1 MNSFDHMRIRV
12 FSMLAA
18 VLLACCPANYAAWAA
33 SPAFVGGG
41 PVRILVGFPAGG
53 TIDVVTR
60 LLAEHM
66 RQDLGVQVVIENVTG
81 AGGQLAAQALKRAAP
96 DGHTLMVAPDH
107 TMVVIPLTIAQPGF
121 ETADFAPVGQIATYV
136 GALAVG
142 AGSDVRDIDGFIR
155 SVRANPKLA
164 SVVIAA
170 AGSEPQFALLAV
182 SREKGVALTPVPYRG
197 SVPLVQDL
205 VGGHL
210 PAGIMALGDFLEP
223 HAGGQLRVIAIT
235 NEQRA
240 SQLPAIPTALEQGYP
255 MKLNFWLGM
264 FAPAKTPEDTLNM
277 LSAAMTKAL
286 GNTEVIE
293 RMKAL
298 AFDPRPTSSAGMTQE
313 MRADT
318 TYWAPLVEASGWVK
332 Q

>member
-1 MNSFDHMRIRV
+1 MTSFNNMRMRV

-18 VLLACCPANYAAWAA
+18 GLFACAPASAA
-33 SPAFVGGG
+33 SPAFSSGG

-53 TIDVVTR
+53 TIDVVAR

-66 RQDLGVQVVIENVTG
+66 RQDFGVQFVVENTTG
-81 AGGQLAAQALKRAAP
+81 AGGQLAAQSLKRSAP

-107 TMVVIPLTIAQPGF
+107 TMVVIPLTIAHPGF
-121 ETADFAPVGQIATYV
+121 DAFADFAPVGEIATYV

-142 AGSDVRDIDGFIR
+142 AGSDVKDMDGFLQK
-155 SVRANPKLA
+155 VRANPKLG
-164 SVVIAA
+164 SVGIAA
-170 AGSEPQFALLAV
+170 AGSKPQFALLAI

-197 SVPLVQDL
+197 SVPMVQDL

-210 PAGIMALGDFLEP
+210 PAGITALGDFLEQ

-235 NEQRA
+235 NEARA
-240 SQLPAIPTALEQGYP
+240 PQLPAIPTALEQGYP

-264 FAPAKTPEDTLNM
+264 FAPAKTPADILDM
-277 LSAAMTKAL
+277 LSASMTKAL
-286 GNTEVIE
+286 GDPQVTE

-298 AFDPRPTSSAGMTQE
+298 AFDPHPSSPAEMTAE
-313 MRADT
+313 MQADMK
-318 TYWAPLVEASGWVK
+318 YWAPLVEASGWVK